1 MSRVLKKSLIAS
13 ALAGAFAFATVSATA
28 EPLSDVQAESVR
40 IHKEAA
46 KSQDKIDSL
55 YEQSQDLLVE
65 YREVVDQ
72 TENLKVYN
80 DHLQRL
86 VNDQNA
92 VLSSLQTQI
101 DGIEETRQ
109 GVVPLMYRMI
119 DTLEQ
124 FIALDVPILLKDRT
138 ERVERLRELMGRS
151 DVTTSE
157 KYRQV
162 LEAYQIENDY
172 GNKIAS
178 YQGELELDGSV
189 VTVDLFHLGRVVFVA
204 QSLDQKNAWVWDNDA
219 RAWQVLGDEYLN
231 PITQAIRM
239 ARKQAAVDL
248 IKLPVKAAESG
259 K

>member
-1 MSRVLKKSLIAS
+1 VLA
-13 ALAGAFAFATVSATA
+13 
-28 EPLSDVQAESVR
+28 
-40 IHKEAA
+40 
-46 KSQDKIDSL
+46 
-55 YEQSQDLLVE
+55 
-65 YREVVDQ
+65 
-72 TENLKVYN
+72 
-80 DHLQRL
+80 
-86 VNDQNA
+86 
-92 VLSSLQTQI
+92 SLQTQI

-119 DTLEQ
+119 DTIEQ
-124 FIALDVPILLKDRT
+124 FIALDVPILIKDRT
-138 ERVERLRELMGRS
+138 ERVQRLRDLMGRS

-178 YQGELELDGSV
+178 YQGELELDGST
-189 VTVDLFHLGRVVFVA
+189 VTVDLFHLGRIVFVA
-204 QSLDQKNAWVWDNDA
+204 QSLDQKSAWVWDNDA

-248 IKLPVKAAESG
+248 IKLPVKAAESAQ
-259 K
+259 